1 MLVLGTLLHQ
11 FGSRLDQRDLCVLQR
26 YQIEVLLLLPHDI
39 FLVIEQL
46 LSMQDKLP
54 LLESMMVQR
63 LLE

>member
-11 FGSRLDQRDLCVLQR
+11 FRSRLDQRDLCVLQR

-46 LSMQDKLP
+46 LSM
-54 LLESMMVQR
+54 
-63 LLE
+63 